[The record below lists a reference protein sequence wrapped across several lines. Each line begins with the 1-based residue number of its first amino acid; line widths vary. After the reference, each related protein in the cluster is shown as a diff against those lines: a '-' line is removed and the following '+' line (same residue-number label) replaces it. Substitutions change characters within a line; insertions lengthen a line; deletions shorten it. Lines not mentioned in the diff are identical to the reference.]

1 MKIKLIILGVITLSL
16 LKVTYAQPKKS
27 EYEKEIIAFQ
37 NELNAEF
44 ADKEESCLL
53 PKDLRKFRK
62 TLKNHSKGLDFFPI
76 DENFKVV
83 AKFVRTANEIPFKM
97 KTTTDRLPIYKKYGE
112 AHFTLNE
119 KQFILSIYQNQKLI
133 KKEKYKDHLFV
144 AYNDLTNGNESYGG
158 GRFLDFKIPDGDA
171 IIIDF
176 NKSYNPLCSYNHSY
190 SCPIPPKEN
199 YLEIEIKAGVKV
211 FEKH

>member
-1 MKIKLIILGVITLSL
+1 MKIKLLILGVVTLSIL
-16 LKVTYAQPKKS
+16 NISIAQTEKS
-27 EYEKEIIAFQ
+27 NHEKEIITFQ

-62 TLKNHSKGLDFFPI
+62 SLKKQSKGLDFFPI
-76 DENFKVV
+76 DENYRVE
-83 AKFVRTANEIPFKM
+83 AKFIRTANELPFEM
-97 KTTTDRLPIYKKYGE
+97 KTTTDRLPVYKKYGE
-112 AHFTLNE
+112 AHFTLNG

-133 KKEKYKDHLFV
+133 KKEKYKDYLFV

-158 GRFLDFKIPDGDA
+158 GRFLDFKIPDGET
-171 IIIDF
+171 IVIDF

-199 YLEIEIKAGVKV
+199 FLDIEIKAGVKV
-211 FEKH
+211 FKKH